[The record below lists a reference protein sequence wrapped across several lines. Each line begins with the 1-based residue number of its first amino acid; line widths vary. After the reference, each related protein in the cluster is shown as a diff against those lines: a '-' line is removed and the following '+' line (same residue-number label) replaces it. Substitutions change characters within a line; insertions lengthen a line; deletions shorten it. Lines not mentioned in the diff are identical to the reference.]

1 MPSLD
6 IPSSWIVVIIQEQ
19 NYENYARTKKTRI
32 VHPHFRWHCCVVQSL
47 SHAQLFVTPWSA
59 ARQASLPF
67 TISGSLLKLMSIE

>member
-32 VHPHFRWHCCVVQSL
+32 VYPHFSWCCCVVQSL
-47 SHAQLFVTPWSA
+47 SHAQLFVTPWPA
-59 ARQASLPF
+59 ASQAALPF
-67 TISGSLLKLMSIE
+67 TISGSLLKLMSIK